1 MRKLLLVVGI
11 LFLVSPAMAQ
21 EIVIFDSFA
30 GDFGGIEAGTTLSW
44 RTAGTENSR
53 AYLPVEVTD
62 AQVVA
67 VDQHG
72 RPALLRHHIGEGQ
85 AILCTYPLEHM
96 AAVSAAVNPDSTAVL
111 YAALAAEAD
120 VRPDLRVDSP
130 DVVVGE
136 MEHADGARFVW
147 LINMTDEETTA
158 TPRGAELVTLDGDS
172 VGQVTL
178 PPFGVEV
185 LRRA

>member
-1 MRKLLLVVGI
+1 MSGPVAGIVFDMDGTLIESHEVV
-11 LFLVSPAMAQ
+11 PAAYRAA
-21 EIVIFDSFA
+21 VLA
-30 GDFGGIEAGTTLSW
+30 GGGPE
-44 RTAGTENSR
+44 R
-53 AYLPVEVTD
+53 TD
-62 AQVVA
+62 AEVIA

-72 RPALLRHHIGEGQ
+72 RPALLRHHVGEGQ
-85 AILCTYPLEHM
+85 TILCTYPLEHM

-120 VRPDLRVDSP
+120 VVPDLRVDSP
-130 DVVVGE
+130 EVIVGE

-147 LINMTDEETTA
+147 LINMTDVETMA

-172 VGQVTL
+172 VRQVTL

-185 LRRA
+185 LRRL